1 LSFHT
6 ELFRQLLDSGEF
18 REGLDAREMAVAF
31 FGPVFMLIDYAESEG
46 GEPVAL
52 DLLQGHVRHFLQVHG
67 RETV

>member
-1 LSFHT
+1 
-6 ELFRQLLDSGEF
+6 
-18 REGLDAREMAVAF
+18 MAVAF